1 MSEDL
6 AAVCREVREVIAREL
21 PHYEGLLGRIDRALA
36 RVKPPPVLTWNH
48 QGSRWELLGDGNPT
62 GIGVLHE
69 DGYYITTPKGELDI
83 PPFNT
88 LDDAQEYAECG
99 VGKV

>member
-1 MSEDL
+1 MSEDTEAL
-6 AAVCREVREVIAREL
+6 AAAC
-21 PHYEGLLGRIDRALA
+21 RALA

-48 QGSRWELLGDGNPT
+48 QGYRWELLGDGKPT

-69 DGYYITTPKGELDI
+69 NGYHITTPKGDLDI
-83 PPFNT
+83 PPFDT
-88 LDDAQEYAECG
+88 LDDAQECG